1 MKTII
6 CTILTTLSISAYS
19 QPGAEKANL
28 IPALGKCTSIVAN
41 YFEATKE
48 NPEGLYHAGDS
59 DNLTD
64 VLGLELG
71 RVKAGELVN
80 HVATQCGGKGGGRAD
95 MAQAGGTLPDNL
107 PKALASVA
115 AWVASKA

>member
-6 CTILTTLSISAYS
+6 CTILTTLSISAYA

-71 RVKAGELVN
+71 RAKAGELIGDSRNTAELVIN
-80 HVATQCGGKGGGRAD
+80 KNRSCSLQLTYKR
-95 MAQAGGTLPDNL
+95 
-107 PKALASVA
+107 
-115 AWVASKA
+115 